1 MYFFMNIWRHARPG
15 CGAICPWGHFCAFRK
30 HSQWASGLQ
39 SFSKSVQ
46 NFLWSVII
54 TVGSLGGHEPDGEA
68 LICLLGPSQVGL
80 PAPLTLWPLEVLDPL
95 PSGTSPCWWH
105 CMPGSLVLAYLENVT
120 SATPRDGSTHFK
132 GTGLLMKTD
141 VAERTLG
148 WEAGTWITPSPEPQ
162 FLFL

>member
-1 MYFFMNIWRHARPG
+1 
-15 CGAICPWGHFCAFRK
+15 
-30 HSQWASGLQ
+30 
-39 SFSKSVQ
+39 
-46 NFLWSVII
+46 
-54 TVGSLGGHEPDGEA
+54 
-68 LICLLGPSQVGL
+68 
-80 PAPLTLWPLEVLDPL
+80 
-95 PSGTSPCWWH
+95 
-105 CMPGSLVLAYLENVT
+105 MPGSLVLAYLENVT